1 MQLPPPERATA
12 SRATAP
18 SMPISSSVVRTTSSR
33 GWGIVLIVQDRQG
46 HGHRN
51 AVIAAQGGA
60 LRPDAAVLHQQVQ
73 ALSGHVLGAA
83 GLFFTHHI
91 QVALRE

>member
-1 MQLPPPERATA
+1 MGDR
-12 SRATAP
+12 
-18 SMPISSSVVRTTSSR
+18 
-33 GWGIVLIVQDRQG
+33 LIVQDRQG

-91 QVALRE
+91 QVALKNDGCRRLIPGVASWMIMTFPAWS